1 VAHDARQA
9 GELRHEVNLS
19 GLVSSGRRCR
29 LEGGDEGI
37 KGLRCFR
44 KLAAKLRAHPLAGS
58 SLSS

>member
-1 VAHDARQA
+1 
-9 GELRHEVNLS
+9 VNLS
-19 GLVSSGRRCR
+19 GLVSSGRCR

-44 KLAAKLRAHPLAGS
+44 KLAAKLPAHPLAGS

>member
-19 GLVSSGRRCR
+19 SLVSSGRCR

>member
-19 GLVSSGRRCR
+19 GLVSSGRCR

-44 KLAAKLRAHPLAGS
+44 KLAAKLPAHPLAGS